1 MPPRLSPIRSNEY
14 PMPKTV
20 KKSVKKASVKKNPKK
35 GVKKVVTAK
44 AVAPAPVEEEM
55 LLQALRGMRDILP
68 DEQPYWER
76 VRRVL
81 SHAQHEYGYRRIDLP
96 MVEYAHLYL
105 RTIGEG
111 TDIVDKEMYL
121 FNTRG
126 GDRVA
131 LRPEMTAG
139 LCRAY
144 IEHGMGVMPKP
155 IKLFSFGS
163 LFRYDRPQEGRY
175 REHTQANFDVF
186 GEEDPIL
193 DAQVIQ
199 LAYRVVRDLGLK
211 NIEFQVNSIGTPE
224 SRRDYEKV
232 LVRYLESQKHK
243 LCQNCKE
250 RLVNNPLR
258 ILDCKEEKCIQI
270 TTHAPQSLDYLD
282 PESREHFKHLLEYL
296 DELDLPYSINTRL
309 VRGLDYYTRTVF
321 EIRSTDEQGKGYSL
335 GGGGRYDRLVES
347 LGGEATPAIGFALGI
362 DRIVL
367 EMKRTQVKPYIEP
380 KPRVFLAQLG
390 TMAKKKSLRLFSDLE
405 KNGILVAESF
415 GRGTLKSQ
423 LRVANRLGVEVTI
436 ILGQKEV
443 LDGTAIVKDMVSGTQ
458 ETVVQDKLTD
468 AVKKLLRA
476 NQALMGPNG
485 LPLPK
490 LEDDEEDEEGEK
502 DKAKHEVAS
511 KE

>member
-1 MPPRLSPIRSNEY
+1 MPKASK
-14 PMPKTV
+14 KTV
-20 KKSVKKASVKKNPKK
+20 KKAAPKKTKEKKPAKPIAKKA
-35 GVKKVVTAK
+35 A
-44 AVAPAPVEEEM
+44 APAPVEEEM

-76 VRRVL
+76 VRRTL
-81 SHAQHEYGYRRIDLP
+81 THAQHEYGYRRIDLP

-105 RTIGEG
+105 RSIGEG
-111 TDIVDKEMYL
+111 TDIIDKEMYL

-126 GDRVA
+126 GDKVA

-155 IKLFSFGS
+155 IKLFSYGS

-199 LAYRVVRDLGLK
+199 LAYRVVKDLGLK

-224 SRRDYEKV
+224 SRREYEKV
-232 LVRYLESQKHK
+232 LIRYLESQKH
-243 LCQNCKE
+243 
-250 RLVNNPLR
+250 RLSQEDRDRIETNPLR
-258 ILDCKEEKCIQI
+258 LLDSKDEKTIQVMS
-270 TTHAPQSLDYLD
+270 HAPQPLDYLD
-282 PESREHFKHLLEYL
+282 QESRDHFKHLLEYL
-296 DELDLPYSINTRL
+296 DELELPYSINTRL

-321 EIRSTDEQGKGYSL
+321 EIRSTDENGKGYSL

-367 EMKRTQVKPYIEP
+367 EMKRTQVKPYVEP

-390 TMAKKKSLRLFSDLE
+390 SMAKKKSLRLFSELE
-405 KNGILVAESF
+405 KNGVLVAESF

-458 ETVVQDKLTD
+458 ETVVQEKLVD
-468 AVKKLLRA
+468 AVKKLLKG

-490 LEDDEEDEEGEK
+490 LEDDDEDEEEGEK
-502 DKAKHEVAS
+502 AKAKD
-511 KE
+511 KEKDKE